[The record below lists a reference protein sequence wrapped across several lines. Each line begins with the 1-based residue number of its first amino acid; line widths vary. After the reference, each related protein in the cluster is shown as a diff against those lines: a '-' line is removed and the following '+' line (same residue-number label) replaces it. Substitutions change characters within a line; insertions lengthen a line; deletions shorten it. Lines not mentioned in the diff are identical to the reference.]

1 MKSFDERWRL
11 QFGGSVGNDLVV
23 EILDINASFQ
33 RPHDPGNTK
42 LNPLIDDIRDD
53 ILVDVSLG
61 ELSGLL
67 FVCTLRNKKHLELLK
82 SRAALQRAQKCG
94 SGSSHWWLSGRPILP
109 MDTILLLPIASAQLA
124 FTLA

>member
-11 QFGGSVGNDLVV
+11 PVGGSVENDLVV
-23 EILDINASFQ
+23 EILDISVSFQ

-42 LNPLIDDIRDD
+42 LNPSIDDIRDD

-67 FVCTLRNKKHLELLK
+67 FVRTPRNKRHLELLK
-82 SRAALQRAQKCG
+82 SWAAPV
-94 SGSSHWWLSGRPILP
+94 W
-109 MDTILLLPIASAQLA
+109 
-124 FTLA
+124 